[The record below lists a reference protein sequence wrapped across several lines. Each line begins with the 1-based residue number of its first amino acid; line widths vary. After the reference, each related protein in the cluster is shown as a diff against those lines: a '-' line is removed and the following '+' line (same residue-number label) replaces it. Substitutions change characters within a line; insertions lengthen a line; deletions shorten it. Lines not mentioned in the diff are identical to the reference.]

1 MPDERGDLV
10 REALLALGLVCASG
24 LVVTGVAL
32 LFVPAAFI
40 VAGVL
45 LAGLAVLMFAEV
57 A

>member
-32 LFVPAAFI
+32 LFVPAAFV